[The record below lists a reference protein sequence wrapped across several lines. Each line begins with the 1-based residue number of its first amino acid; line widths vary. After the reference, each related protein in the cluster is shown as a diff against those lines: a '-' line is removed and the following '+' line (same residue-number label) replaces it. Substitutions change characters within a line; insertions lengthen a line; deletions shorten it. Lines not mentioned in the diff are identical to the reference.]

1 MARKKTKRGGKRK
14 NRARHNRPL
23 PLQQETEATGG
34 KEYEQPVFET
44 TVEAHVVDTAVQSV
58 LRHGGGGTD
67 QSWATPTFNAESDMK
82 LFNINPEPS
91 PRRSVYPIM
100 SGSLVN
106 GKSRVLQLVHSDQAA
121 TLNVSASDISKDVA
135 SVIIGDDDED
145 EINTVFSY
153 IDTVD
158 DTVFCRKGSVCLTL
172 G

>member
-23 PLQQETEATGG
+23 PLQQETE
-34 KEYEQPVFET
+34 YEQPVFEA
-44 TVEAHVVDTAVQSV
+44 TVEAHVVDPAVQSV
-58 LRHGGGGTD
+58 LRHGGAD
-67 QSWATPTFNAESDMK
+67 QSWTTPTFNAESDMK

-91 PRRSVYPIM
+91 PRRSVCPIM
-100 SGSLVN
+100 SGSFTN

-135 SVIIGDDDED
+135 SVIIGDDDDDDEH

-153 IDTVD
+153 TVT
-158 DTVFCRKGSVCLTL
+158 DTVFCRKGSVCLTF